1 MKFRIIYTF
10 AALLFAAGMTFNF
23 SRGPANNGLDRTGS
37 PISANNNCTQCHT
50 GTAFEPDLLISL
62 IDAGGN
68 SVTEYIPG
76 ETYELVFNIGTGS
89 APSGYGLQATVL
101 DGDANNVGA
110 FGTAPMDMQITDL
123 GGVNYLEHSKLL
135 TEGVISVEWT
145 APVSGTEDVTIYA
158 SGMAANGN
166 GRNGGDGT
174 STNSLLLME
183 GVSST
188 NDLANLNFELK
199 LMANPVVDQLP
210 IKITSETSEN
220 LQMNFVDISG
230 KIVQTENVRIN
241 QGEQTINVNLDF
253 DKGIYFV
260 QMSDGKAV
268 ATEKILKL

>member
-10 AALLFAAGMTFNF
+10 AALLFGAGITFNF
-23 SRGPANNGLDRTGS
+23 SAGPASNGLDRTAS
-37 PISANNNCTQCHT
+37 PISGNNNCTQCHS
-50 GTAFEPDLLISL
+50 GTAFEPNLLISL

-89 APSGYGLQATVL
+89 APAGYGLQATVL

-110 FGTAPMDMQITDL
+110 FGTAPTDMRITDL
-123 GGVNYLEHSKLL
+123 NGVNYLEHSRVLAD
-135 TEGVISVEWT
+135 GSISVEWT
-145 APVSGTEDVTIYA
+145 APASGAEDVTIYA
-158 SGMAANGN
+158 SGMAVNAN
-166 GRNGGDGT
+166 GRNSGDGT

-188 NDLANLNFELK
+188 NDIANLNFDLK
-199 LMANPVVDQLP
+199 LIANPVVDQLP
-210 IKITSETSEN
+210 IKITSETSET
-220 LQMNFVDISG
+220 LHLNFVDISG
-230 KIVQTENVRIN
+230 KIVQTESVRVN

>member
-1 MKFRIIYTF
+1 
-10 AALLFAAGMTFNF
+10 MTFNF
-23 SRGPANNGLDRTGS
+23 SGGPATNGLDRTGS

-68 SVTEYIPG
+68 SVTEYVPG
-76 ETYELVFNIGTGS
+76 ETYELVFNIGTS
-89 APSGYGLQATVL
+89 TAPSGYGLQATVL
-101 DGDANNVGA
+101 DGDANNVGS

-123 GGVNYLEHSKLL
+123 GGVNYLEHSKVLSD
-135 TEGVISVEWT
+135 GIISVEWT
-145 APVSGTEDVTIYA
+145 APASGTEDVTIYA
-158 SGMAANGN
+158 SGMAVNGN
-166 GRNGGDGT
+166 GANRGDGT

-188 NDLANLNFELK
+188 NDLANLNFDLK

-210 IKITSETSEN
+210 IKITSETSET

-230 KIVQTENVRIN
+230 KIVQTEHVRIN
-241 QGEQTINVNLDF
+241 QGEQTINVDLDF